1 MIAVSGPV
9 APHPPWYGPPGFLT
23 KINDFNRYS
32 LLRISFRLNLFWRS
46 SGEMTPHSSRWFPH
60 GSPARESVLVENFVK
75 HGAIS
80 QTTHILVHQMT
91 PTMIPT
97 MDSTMCLDL
106 GLQCQSTLLPIV
118 F

>member
-1 MIAVSGPV
+1 
-9 APHPPWYGPPGFLT
+9 
-23 KINDFNRYS
+23 
-32 LLRISFRLNLFWRS
+32 
-46 SGEMTPHSSRWFPH
+46 MTPHSSRWFPH

-75 HGAIS
+75 HCATS